1 MDVCGVAI
9 CDPPE
14 THGCDVRM
22 GLDDNVEMENWRGE
36 GENVEAE
43 IGKSKQGTS

>member
-1 MDVCGVAI
+1 MDGWGAGKEEVCVW
-9 CDPPE
+9 
-14 THGCDVRM
+14 M
-22 GLDDNVEMENWRGE
+22 GFDDNVEMENWREE